1 VKTESISTLL
11 RHIESLSVLALSYQ
25 NYNSEDSLDA
35 VVHKLEV
42 IGVCAGDHNMP
53 GFQDVCF
60 LLEDFLLETPNDS
73 VYKATQQQQLLSWT
87 EIAKN
92 YINRA
97 NDTNAEKVLNIF
109 KVDCWPTALLE
120 TDTKFMK
127 KMLLKSDATQAENH
141 R

>member
-73 VYKATQQQQLLSWT
+73 VYKLSWT

-109 KVDCWPTALLE
+109 KVDCWPISLLE
-120 TDTKFMK
+120 TDTNFMK
-127 KMLLKSDATQAENH
+127 KMLLKSDATRAENH

>member
-1 VKTESISTLL
+1 MTTESISTLL

-42 IGVCAGDHNMP
+42 IGVCAGDHNLP

-109 KVDCWPTALLE
+109 KVDCCPTALLV